1 MEPQATPQPQTP
13 PAPSTPQVKN
23 PLVLIMSI
31 LLIVTVAIAGLFY
44 FQIQKLSKELTEN
57 KTPTAMATATPIQ
70 TSPPTPTPKP
80 GWKKYTND
88 KYGFEFSYPEKYKV
102 LTDSTNLY
110 GWPKAILLLYKEGQS
125 YDMAVEIWGSEAE
138 YKQKYN
144 SGINDLTV
152 FQKDGKFIT
161 LLNTNKD
168 PEVAEIISSFKLIEA
183 TPSASPTVTPTS
195 SQ

>member
-1 MEPQATPQPQTP
+1 MEPIIQNSIPDPTQPINKTPIRINNFL
-13 PAPSTPQVKN
+13 V
-23 PLVLIMSI
+23 PLLSV
-31 LLIVTVAIAGLFY
+31 LLIIAVAIAGLFY

-57 KTPTAMATATPIQ
+57 KTPTAIATATPIQ
-70 TSPPTPTPKP
+70 TSSPTPTLKP
-80 GWKKYTND
+80 GWKKYTDD

-110 GWPKAILLLYKEGQS
+110 GWPKAILLLYKGGQS
-125 YDMAVEIWGSEAE
+125 YDMAVEIWNSEAE

-144 SGINDLTV
+144 SEINDLTV

-168 PEVAEIISSFKLIEA
+168 SEVAEIILSFKFIEA
-183 TPSASPTVTPTS
+183 TPSASPFTN
-195 SQ
+195 

>member
-1 MEPQATPQPQTP
+1 MEPQAAPQPQAPPIPPTP
-13 PAPSTPQVKN
+13 PAPKTNSS
-23 PLVLIMSI
+23 LVLIMSV

-44 FQIQKLSKELTEN
+44 FQIQKLSKELAEN
-57 KTPTAMATATPIQ
+57 KTPTAIATATPIQ
-70 TSPPTPTPKP
+70 TSSPTPTLKP

-110 GWPKAILLLYKEGQS
+110 GWPKAILLLYKGGQS
-125 YDMAVEIWGSEAE
+125 YDMAVEIWGSEAD

-144 SGINDLTV
+144 SEINDLTV

-168 PEVAEIISSFKLIEA
+168 PEVTEVISSFKFIEA
-183 TPSASPTVTPTS
+183 TPSASPTTN
-195 SQ
+195 